1 MPLPNLSGQVAVI
14 TGASQGI
21 GRGIALAL
29 GEAAATIYLTGRNRS
44 ALDAV
49 AAEVRARGGRAIAA
63 VCDHAQDADVSA
75 LFARIREEQPGLH
88 LLVNNVWG
96 GYEAHPQGLRPQPFW
111 EASLEDWEAM
121 FVRGV
126 RPHFAAS
133 RLAAPLMIAGK
144 RGLIVNTVAW
154 VQGKYLLQ
162 LYYDVA
168 KHAVAR
174 MAYGMALELKPH
186 GVAAVA
192 LAPGFART
200 ERVMAAHDAHPF
212 DLSGTESPEYIG
224 RGVAHLLAD
233 PGLMSRSGQIFTAAQ
248 LAREYGFTDTDGR
261 QPEPFV
267 MPDGLALD

>member
-1 MPLPNLSGQVAVI
+1 M
-14 TGASQGI
+14 
-21 GRGIALAL
+21 
-29 GEAAATIYLTGRNRS
+29 
-44 ALDAV
+44 
-49 AAEVRARGGRAIAA
+49 
-63 VCDHAQDADVSA
+63 C
-75 LFARIREEQPGLH
+75 
-88 LLVNNVWG
+88 
-96 GYEAHPQGLRPQPFW
+96 
-111 EASLEDWEAM
+111 
-121 FVRGV
+121 VRGV

-144 RGLIVNTVAW
+144 RGLIVNTIAW

-192 LAPGFART
+192 VAPGFART

-233 PGLMSRSGQIFTAAQ
+233 PGLMSRSGQIFTAGQ
-248 LAREYGFTDTDGR
+248 LAREYGFNDVDGR
-261 QPEPFV
+261 QPEPFT
-267 MPDGLALD
+267 MPANLAMD